1 MGDVHLLKTEGR
13 LLSAHEIAMLDA
25 VRDVE
30 AAVNDMIDGLRVLPG
45 VDQRRAAIAATTFEE
60 AFMWVQRA
68 ITRPERP
75 TLQPGEFNG
84 ASQ

>member
-1 MGDVHLLKTEGR
+1 MIRRALDWLG
-13 LLSAHEIAMLDA
+13 SARRINTDI
-25 VRDVE
+25 
-30 AAVNDMIDGLRVLPG
+30 NDMIDGLRVLPG